1 MGATTYEWIL
11 GHDPGVAEKWPY
23 AVPSWVFTHRRLQ
36 VVPGAPVTFTSA
48 EVSAVH
54 AEMVAAAGGRNVW
67 IAGGGDLAGQFADA
81 GLLDEVI
88 VYFAP
93 VTLGAGAPLLPRR
106 IELRL
111 EETARNRD
119 FVTARFSVVRGSPRH
134 LDAEG

>member
-1 MGATTYEWIL
+1 MGSTTYEWIRA
-11 GHDPGVAEKWPY
+11 HEQDWPY
-23 AVPSWVFTHRRLQ
+23 EIPCWVFTHRQLEAP
-36 VVPGAPVTFTSA
+36 PGAPFSFAGGDVA
-48 EVSAVH
+48 AVH

-93 VTLGAGAPLLPRR
+93 VTLGTGAPLLPRR
-106 IELRL
+106 VELRL